1 MQYSRY
7 MNEIKTIKGP
17 NADIAYEY
25 REGGSTLPPIVFLC
39 GFKSDMMGSKA
50 EWLHDYCVAND
61 RTFLRFDYFAHGQSG
76 GDFMD
81 FTIGHAVDDALFML
95 DKFISKPSI
104 IIGSSMGG
112 WIGLRVLEMRIHDV
126 FGFIGIAAAPDFTAE
141 IKRELSD
148 EQKTDLNHKGY
159 FEIES
164 GYEESYIF
172 TQALLDNGDV
182 HCMLNRVI
190 KTEKPMHLIQGKKD
204 QSVPWEKANG
214 INAMVGG
221 VAQVTFIDDGDHSLS
236 RPQDLDVLKLAI
248 EQMSA

>member
-1 MQYSRY
+1 MT
-7 MNEIKTIKGP
+7 NIKTIKGP
-17 NADIAYEY
+17 NADIAYEFI
-25 REGGSTLPPIVFLC
+25 EGASALPPIVFLC

-50 EWLHDYCVAND
+50 QWLCDYCATND

-95 DKFISKPSI
+95 DKFIHEPSI

-112 WIGLRVLEMRIHDV
+112 WVGLRVLEMRIEDV

-141 IKRELSD
+141 IKRKLSD
-148 EQKTDLNHKGY
+148 EQKADLNRKGY
-159 FEIES
+159 FEEES
-164 GYEESYIF
+164 GYEEPYIF

-190 KTEKPMHLIQGKKD
+190 KTERPVHLIQGKLD
-204 QSVPWEKANG
+204 TSVPWEKANG
-214 INAMVGG
+214 IQAMVGG
-221 VAQVTFIDDGDHSLS
+221 LADVTFIDDGDHSLS

-248 EQMSA
+248 EKMAS